1 MTELRQKLIKE
12 IRLRGY
18 TASTERAY
26 LAAVK
31 GLVRHYGKS
40 PEQITRDEIE
50 RYLLHIRDERGF
62 AFGTCNQIVN
72 ALLFFY
78 KHTLQDPERMAAI
91 PLRKSRKHLPEV
103 LSREEVIQLINAPDN
118 LKHRVLLLTTYS
130 AGLRVSEVV
139 TLKVSNI
146 DSKRGLIR
154 VEQGKGYKD
163 RYTVLSEKLLEELRT
178 YYKAYRPK
186 TYLFPRRQ
194 SDKPLDISTASK
206 IYRAAKK
213 KAGITRGKGIHTLRH
228 CFASHLLES
237 GSDIHIIQR
246 LLGHRQLATTLVY
259 LHVSKKNLMQV
270 KSPLDFVATSEEAG
284 GRPQ

>member
-1 MTELRQKLIKE
+1 MTELRQKLIKD
-12 IRLRGY
+12 IRIRGY
-18 TASTERAY
+18 AASTERAY

-31 GLVRHYGKS
+31 GLARHYGKS

-50 RYLLHIRDERGF
+50 RYLLYIRDERGL

-72 ALLFFY
+72 ALYFFY
-78 KHTLQDPERMAAI
+78 KHTLEDPDRMAAI

-103 LSREEVIQLINAPDN
+103 LSREEVIRLINTPVN
-118 LKHRVLLLTTYS
+118 PKHRVLLLTTYS

-139 TLKVSNI
+139 SLKVGHI

-163 RYTVLSEKLLEELRT
+163 RYTILSEKLLEELRT

-186 TYLFPRRQ
+186 IYLFSSGR
-194 SDKPLDISTASK
+194 SDKPLDISTASR

-228 CFASHLLES
+228 CFASHLLEA
-237 GSDIHIIQR
+237 GYDIHVIQR

-259 LHVSKKNLMQV
+259 LHVSRKNLMQV
-270 KSPLDFVATSEEAG
+270 KSPLDFAAG
-284 GRPQ
+284 KEHQS